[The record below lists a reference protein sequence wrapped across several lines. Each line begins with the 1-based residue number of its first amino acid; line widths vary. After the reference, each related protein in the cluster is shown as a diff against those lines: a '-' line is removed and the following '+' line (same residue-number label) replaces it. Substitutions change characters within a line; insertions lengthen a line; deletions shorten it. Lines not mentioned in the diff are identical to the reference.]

1 MMEEEHS
8 PSDDEII
15 RRAFEIEGK
24 SPTELLLQLGTLD
37 LWRGDLSVM
46 RGDVPA
52 TSSSEP
58 EPEVSGEAEAR
69 ADDLYASIVMKN
81 ALQYMTEQCRD
92 VLYLRYVEH
101 WDINA
106 LADELEM
113 SVSDADQLA
122 SNCRTRAYQLL
133 ENLENEPLSVSASE
147 PFVPRK
153 IGIRQLPGKT
163 RRAR

>member
-1 MMEEEHS
+1 MVEKEMT
-8 PSDDEII
+8 PPRDEVI
-15 RRAFEIEGK
+15 RLAFELEGK
-24 SPTELLLQLGTLD
+24 PPTEILLQLGKLD
-37 LWRGDLSVM
+37 LWRGDLSAM

-52 TSSSEP
+52 TSSEP

-106 LADELEM
+106 LADELET